1 MVKETELLS
10 STVERFWSLENY
22 GFLQKN
28 DVSALPLQAH
38 KTKKHSRIPFN
49 LKIII
54 IVSDYYGKKI
64 NQPYRTINR

>member
-38 KTKKHSRIPFN
+38 KT
-49 LKIII
+49 
-54 IVSDYYGKKI
+54 
-64 NQPYRTINR
+64 